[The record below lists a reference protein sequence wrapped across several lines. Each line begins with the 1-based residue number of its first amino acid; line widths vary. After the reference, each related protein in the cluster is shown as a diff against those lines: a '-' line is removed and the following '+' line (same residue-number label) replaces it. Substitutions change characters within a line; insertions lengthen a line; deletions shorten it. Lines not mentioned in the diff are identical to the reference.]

1 MRNKSILLN
10 CLLYLLLL
18 TVICPAVTGKIIYV
32 DDDAPVSSVEDRNG
46 GLNDGTS
53 WQDAYTYLQD
63 ALTDANSSNKP
74 VEIRVAQ
81 GIYKPDRGAEQTPG
95 DSEEATFQLI
105 NGVTIAGGYAGLGEL
120 DPNERNI
127 ELYETILSGDL
138 EGNDVDVDVND
149 PYDLFKEPTRFD
161 NSDNIV
167 KGINTDETAV
177 LDGFTITGGF
187 IWIISSIDPRR
198 GGGPIG
204 GAGMYIYSGSPTIID
219 CTFTGNVTGN
229 TGGGLLI
236 DDDSNPTLLNC
247 KFTRNYAESG
257 GGIFSS
263 GSNPTLI
270 NCIFSDNYVQ
280 HNGSGMFTYDGNPNL
295 TNCTFRYNSTREPL
309 HVSYFKGG
317 GIYNENNNPVLTN
330 CSFVEN
336 SASYGGAMCNEGC
349 NSLLNNC
356 EFVGNTASIGAG
368 AISNSG
374 QLIADGCIFDKNY
387 EGAIR
392 DYSEIGSIFTDCTF
406 SDNSTPYEGGAV
418 YTKNATFTRC
428 IFAGNR
434 SMGYYRNSERWFG
447 YGGAVFIIY
456 TSVFN
461 NCTFVNNWAE
471 KGSSIYYFNIAYL
484 NNCVLRGIGNQIG
497 FYGDSDP
504 IFVNYSNIQGGREG
518 EGNIDEDPLFV
529 NPGYWADDND
539 PNIVVEPNDP
549 NAVWIEGDYHLK
561 SQAGRWDPN
570 SETWVIDDMTSP
582 CIDAGDP
589 NSPIGDEPFPN
600 GGIINM
606 GAYGGSS
613 QASKSFNYR

>member
-1 MRNKSILLN
+1 MRDKSILSN
-10 CLLYLLLL
+10 CLWCLLFL
-18 TVICPAVTGKIIYV
+18 TTVCPAVTGKVIYV
-32 DDDAPVSSVEDRNG
+32 DDDATG
-46 GLNDGTS
+46 ANDGS
-53 WQDAYTYLQD
+53 SCQNAYNFLQD
-63 ALTDANSSNKP
+63 ALADANSSEKP

-81 GIYKPDRGAEQTPG
+81 GTYKPNQGAEQTPG

-105 NGVTIAGGYAGLGEL
+105 NGVTLAGGFAGLTES
-120 DPNERNI
+120 DPNERDV
-127 ELYETILSGDL
+127 ELYEAILSGDL
-138 EGNDVDVDVND
+138 NGDDVDIND
-149 PYDLFKEPTRFD
+149 PGNYLKESTRYD
-161 NSDNIV
+161 NSENV
-167 KGINTDETAV
+167 VQGINTDETAV
-177 LDGFTITGGF
+177 LDGFTITGGR
-187 IWIISSIDPRR
+187 IWIITSFDPRR
-198 GGGPIG
+198 GGSGSPAG
-204 GAGMYIYSGSPTIID
+204 GAGMYIYSASPTLID
-219 CTFTGNVTGN
+219 CTFADNVTGN

-236 DDDSNPTLLNC
+236 VDDSNPKLLNC

-257 GGIFSS
+257 GGIYSF

-270 NCIFSDNYVQ
+270 NCIFSDNYVE
-280 HNGSGMFTYDGNPNL
+280 HDGSGMFTYDGNPNL

-309 HVSYFKGG
+309 YVSYFKGG

-418 YTKNATFTRC
+418 YTNNATFTRC

-434 SMGYYRNSERWFG
+434 SMGYYRNNERWSG
-447 YGGAVFIIY
+447 YGGAVFSRLIAE
-456 TSVFN
+456 FN

-471 KGSSIYYFNIAYL
+471 NGSSIYCFNIIYS
-484 NNCVLRGIGNQIG
+484 NNCILRDIGNQIG
-497 FYGDSDP
+497 FYVDSDL
-504 IFVNYSNIQGGREG
+504 IFVNYSNIQGGWEG
-518 EGNIDEDPLFV
+518 EGNIDVDPLFA
-529 NPGYWADDND
+529 NPGYWAHTND
-539 PNIVVEPNDP
+539 TNTIVEPNDP
-549 NAVWIEGDYHLK
+549 NAVWVDGDYHLK
-561 SQAGRWDPN
+561 SQAGRWDPA
-570 SETWVIDDMTSP
+570 SESWVIDDVTSP

-589 NSPIGDEPFPN
+589 NSPVGDEPFPN

-606 GAYGGSS
+606 GAYGGTTE
-613 QASKSFNYR
+613 ASKSL